1 MTILDFQGVPNL
13 ITWVLKSGELSVSEN
28 RRDEAEGEIRVIQR
42 MRTQPTIA
50 VFENEG
56 TTNWGM

>member
-1 MTILDFQGVPNL
+1 MTILDFQGGPNL
-13 ITWVLKSGELSVSEN
+13 ITWVLKSGELSGSEN

-50 VFENEG
+50 DFENEG